1 MMQIRLQTCISTITL
16 SKQIVAIVSIT
27 FIIIST
33 VVLTLNTLPYFS
45 NRDSGDHEKDYPPFA
60 LLEAIY
66 MSWFTFEFVVSY
78 DGRKQSTKICKEM
91 TTGLIFT

>member
-1 MMQIRLQTCISTITL
+1 M
-16 SKQIVAIVSIT
+16 AIISIT

-45 NRDSGDHEKDYPPFA
+45 QRGNSEEAHEKDYPPFA

-66 MSWFTFEFVVSY
+66 MSWFTFEYLVRIFISY
-78 DGRKQSTKICKEM
+78 LTENRTDLKPHNS
-91 TTGLIFT
+91 LIDTFYLALNQWIRGS